1 MVVLPFDVCSL
12 EGLSDTDLETTAVE
26 ASSDPLDRA
35 VLGLLVLMSAPV
47 GRLAE
52 AQKEAATPPSQT
64 YPTDAPRN
72 QPRPNRQ
79 SVPVLITPRAI
90 DGPVPDPRHHPGPA
104 VDAIPRD

>member
-35 VLGLLVLMSAPV
+35 VLGLLVLMSAPI

-52 AQKEAATPPSQT
+52 AQNGGGNASLTNVPTGGPQKQPAPS
-64 YPTDAPRN
+64 
-72 QPRPNRQ
+72 RQ
-79 SVPVLITPRAI
+79 SVR
-90 DGPVPDPRHHPGPA
+90 R
-104 VDAIPRD
+104 